1 MRREAAMAILLA
13 ALAGCAD
20 TGGGDTTTASVEQP
34 APAPVTCPAN
44 LSYIKD
50 RLVTPYPKLE
60 AFIGKDALDATFT
73 KSVDDMIKD
82 SGGIDPAIAGG
93 ERYVAEY
100 QEVLK
105 NEPEMREQF
114 KKNGMD
120 QDWIDT
126 YFLANKDGLTI
137 NQAFVDA
144 VKCVRDQKKAAPA
157 TEDQSQPV
165 PQS

>member
-1 MRREAAMAILLA
+1 MRREAAMLILLA

-20 TGGGDTTTASVEQP
+20 TGSEEPTTASVEQP
-34 APAPVTCPAN
+34 APVTCPAN
-44 LSYIKD
+44 LGYVKD
-50 RLVTPYPKLE
+50 RLVTLYPKLE

-105 NEPEMREQF
+105 NEAPMRVQF

-120 QDWIDT
+120 QEWIDT

-157 TEDQSQPV
+157 SQDQAA

>member
-1 MRREAAMAILLA
+1 MLILLA

-20 TGGGDTTTASVEQP
+20 TGGGETTTASVEQP
-34 APAPVTCPAN
+34 QPPPPPVSCPAN
-44 LSYIKD
+44 LSYVKD

-105 NEPEMREQF
+105 NEPEMRQQF

-157 TEDQSQPV
+157 TEGQPV